1 MRRLQYVIVKTLQSY
16 LMELIGMISWS
27 GLAFVTVIGVFIA
40 IGWKLKGGD
49 KIVLRTRIRGAEEP
63 SGL

>member
-1 MRRLQYVIVKTLQSY
+1 
-16 LMELIGMISWS
+16 MISWS

-49 KIVLRTRIRGAEEP
+49 KIVLRTRIRGAEGP

>member
-1 MRRLQYVIVKTLQSY
+1 
-16 LMELIGMISWS
+16 MISWS

-40 IGWKLKGGD
+40 IGWKLKAGD

>member
-1 MRRLQYVIVKTLQSY
+1 MRRLQYVIVKTLRSY